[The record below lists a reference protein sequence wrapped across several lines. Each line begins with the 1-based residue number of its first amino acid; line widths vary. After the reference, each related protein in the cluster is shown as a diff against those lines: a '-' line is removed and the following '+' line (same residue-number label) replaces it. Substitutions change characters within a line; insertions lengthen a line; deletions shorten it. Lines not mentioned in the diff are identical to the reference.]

1 MSIVLDRDA
10 KSIVDFAELVVA
22 LQRLLEEVEST
33 NTRLILIVGAGHR
46 GKTRLLQRLGEELK
60 VAPLNVGLELG
71 RRLSVMPVAKRAL
84 STSEELRALTEQR
97 APDAPLLLDNLEV
110 LFEPSL
116 QVSPLDLLRKIA
128 HGRRV
133 IAVWPGEC
141 RGDRLTYA
149 EVTHVEHRD
158 DGRNGIVIFE
168 LFE

>member
-1 MSIVLDRDA
+1 MLDKDA
-10 KSIVDFAELVVA
+10 KSIVDLGEPVVA

-33 NTRLILIVGAGHR
+33 NTRLILIVGAGHC
-46 GKTRLLQRLGEELK
+46 GKTRLLHALGEELNI
-60 VAPLNVGLELG
+60 APLNVGLQLA
-71 RRLSVMPVAKRAL
+71 RRLSVMPVAQRAL

-116 QVSPLDLLRKIA
+116 QVSPLDLLRKVA
-128 HGRRV
+128 HSRRV
-133 IAVWPGEC
+133 IAVWPGDYRE
-141 RGDRLTYA
+141 DRLTYA
-149 EVTHVEHRD
+149 EVTHIEHRD